1 MQIKPRQ
8 SSNLEN
14 KQYRKNLET
23 IFKPG
28 KQAIQKE
35 LRDNLQT
42 WKTSNTERTKT
53 IFKPGNQAIQI
64 EPRQSSNLENKQ

>member
-1 MQIKPRQ
+1 MTIFKPGNQAMQIDPRQ

-28 KQAIQKE
+28 K
-35 LRDNLQT
+35 
-42 WKTSNTERTKT
+42 
-53 IFKPGNQAIQI
+53 
-64 EPRQSSNLENKQ
+64 